1 MPAIDPK
8 LTNVNS
14 NSKNAVHIRNNII
27 IMINKNEYHVIFK
40 GHGRAG
46 EMDFYQRIHEIHTY
60 LSAQNAFH

>member
-1 MPAIDPK
+1 
-8 LTNVNS
+8 
-14 NSKNAVHIRNNII
+14 
-27 IMINKNEYHVIFK
+27 MINENEYQVIFK

>member
-1 MPAIDPK
+1 MPEIDSKPDDAK
-8 LTNVNS
+8 SNS
-14 NSKNAVHIRNNII
+14 NNIVYIKNDII
-27 IMINKNEYHVIFK
+27 IMVNENEYHVIFK